1 MKYAAMT
8 TKTFLGSV
16 LTAGLVLMLA
26 CGCASEQEMQGG
38 PAAKAKVSKADA
50 EKIALSRV
58 PGGTV
63 RRGDIEE
70 QLGRLVWSFD
80 ITGPGN
86 PPNTRVAVDA
96 MTGTVVAV
104 DVEKT
109 PADAMTK

>member
-1 MKYAAMT
+1 MKYASMT

-16 LTAGLVLMLA
+16 LAAGLVLVLA

-50 EKIALSRV
+50 EKIALSRI
-58 PGGTV
+58 PGGTI
-63 RRGDIEE
+63 RKGDIEE
-70 QLGRLVWSFD
+70 QFGRLVWSFD
-80 ITGPGN
+80 ITGPGT
-86 PPNTRVAVDA
+86 PPTRVAVDA